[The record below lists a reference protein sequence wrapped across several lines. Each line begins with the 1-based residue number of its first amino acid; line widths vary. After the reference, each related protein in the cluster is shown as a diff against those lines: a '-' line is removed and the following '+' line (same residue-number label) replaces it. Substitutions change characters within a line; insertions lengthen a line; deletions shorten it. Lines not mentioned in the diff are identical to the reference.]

1 MRGDML
7 LMKALPF
14 AVLSASLAMV
24 ACDSGSD
31 SGDSRDNNPATPV
44 DVVDDFS
51 SSDSMNTASVETVE
65 DLPNCTERRNG
76 NLAVVLSEDAI
87 YQCSAGRWAK
97 VTVVPE
103 KNSSSSITPSGTL
116 SSSSSNETSLI
127 SSSSDKNPMT
137 WSSSSE
143 STGAAH
149 CFEDWDGYA
158 MDYQIATGYDNGSG
172 TSGYWYSFG
181 DDADGGMSTI
191 VWPVPATESPDVLDA
206 IIDFCGGVCGTFE
219 LAKGS
224 LTYDP
229 YAGVGFN
236 IAGVDENG
244 YPTTVDASAM
254 GGISVTYSS
263 SMGATLELGLG
274 EEMDRSIGYDNP
286 FVVLPK
292 NTNGTVK
299 EFKWSEFKQAGWG
312 DVEITGEEAAK
323 KLASIRFRVQGKDGS
338 KGEFNIKA
346 IKAYNPSD
354 CNKYNL
360 QKSSSSF
367 APKSSGSVKPK
378 SSSSVPRSSS
388 SRDVSDKVGKCGQF
402 ETWRGDYGM
411 YRVETGCI
419 TEKENGGYWYS
430 FDDYVDGGRSKI
442 VWPVP
447 KGTEWDDNALDPI
460 IDYCA
465 GVCGKFELN
474 KGTMTFDPYVGVA
487 FDLAGTDDKGRLVA
501 VDASDME
508 GICIAYSADVGAS
521 LEISFGEKND
531 IEEFDY
537 DVPFVTLAKSTS
549 GTVKAFK
556 WSQFKQAGWGR
567 NAKIT
572 GEDAAKR
579 IVSLHF
585 KIQGKDG
592 MTGSFNVMSVGA
604 LGGDCSGY
612 VAVWAD
618 KNVKNW

>member
-1 MRGDML
+1 MNKNKL
-7 LMKALPF
+7 LMRAPLF
-14 AVLSASLAMV
+14 VALSASLAVV
-24 ACDSGSD
+24 ACDTGSD

-149 CFEDWDGYA
+149 CFEPWHGND
-158 MDYQIATGYDNGSG
+158 MVYQLLTGYDNGSG

-354 CNKYNL
+354 CAAFVPPVY
-360 QKSSSSF
+360 SSSS
-367 APKSSGSVKPK
+367 KNM
-378 SSSSVPRSSS
+378 SSSSSKPSSSSSIVRSSS
-388 SRDVSDKVGKCGQF
+388 SGENAVGIKPIDSF
-402 ETWRGDYGM
+402 ETWSGADGM
-411 YRVETGCI
+411 ERISTGFFA
-419 TEKENGGYWYS
+419 EKEDGGYWYEYNDS
-430 FDDYVDGGRSKI
+430 DDGGKSSI
-442 VWPVP
+442 IWPEPLGNEYDAKSFLPVIDIYGGVY
-447 KGTEWDDNALDPI
+447 GTYQLNAGDLP
-460 IDYCA
+460 Y
-465 GVCGKFELN
+465 N
-474 KGTMTFDPYVGVA
+474 PYVGVG
-487 FDLAGTDDKGRLVA
+487 FDLAGHDANGNLVLA
-501 VDASDME
+501 DASSME
-508 GICIAYSADVGAS
+508 GICVGYYSDAPITVEMG
-521 LEISFGEKND
+521 FGETKD
-531 IEEFDY
+531 RELEY
-537 DVPFVTLAKSTS
+537 DVPLARLPKSTA
-549 GTVKAFK
+549 GTYKEFK
-556 WSQFKQAGWGR
+556 WSDFKQAGWGR
-567 NAKIT
+567 
-572 GEDAAKR
+572 GEKVSGEQAAKTLG
-579 IVSLHF
+579 SLKF
-585 KIQGKDG
+585 KIQEKDG
-592 MTGSFNVMSVGA
+592 STGNFNIMAVGPYRNGNCSV
-604 LGGDCSGY
+604 LSM
-612 VAVWAD
+612 VPVLPWR
-618 KNVKNW
+618 